1 MQIRFTLH
9 AARRMV
15 QRRISEQDVLDTI
28 ESPDDIVVGEMGESI
43 AIRRHLR
50 DEIRVV
56 FEEKPDGVYVVI
68 TVFRTRISEQGDD

>member
-1 MQIRFTLH
+1 MTVKFTLH

>member
-1 MQIRFTLH
+1 MTVKFTLH

-56 FEEKPDGVYVVI
+56 YEDHPDGVIVVI
-68 TVFRTRISEQGDD
+68 TVIRTRISEQGDD